1 VLKGIR
7 VALICTAISV
17 AAVGTP
23 QTPPNHYFVA
33 LENDYVKV
41 SVWPPD
47 PTPVPS
53 VIECMLGTGPDG
65 QLVKLYVPSH
75 RVAPVPETPKS
86 PSNDPPPAAYFGP
99 NNYWAC
105 WGVPNG
111 TLIYVGL
118 KAIPTSS
125 PFSDDAVKIDSSHNE
140 VLLDNDRVRVVRIHF
155 ALGESGPIVDK
166 RPRVIAAVTDSHATV
181 TFPDGHSEP
190 RDMKAG
196 TVSFGNAGRQA
207 TKNTGKTPLENI
219 VVELKSKDSEKK

>member
-1 VLKGIR
+1 MLIGIR
-7 VALICTAISV
+7 VALICVAISI
-17 AAVGTP
+17 AALGA
-23 QTPPNHYFVA
+23 QQSPPNHYFVA
-33 LENDYVKV
+33 LENDFVKV

-47 PTPVPS
+47 PRPAPT

-65 QLVKLYVPSH
+65 QLVKLFVPTQNIDHASN
-75 RVAPVPETPKS
+75 APKD

-111 TLIYVGL
+111 TLIYVAL
-118 KAIPTSS
+118 KTMPGRS
-125 PFSDDAVKIDSSHNE
+125 PFTDDAVKTDAANNRT
-140 VLLDNDRVRVVRIHF
+140 LLENDVVRVVRIHF
-155 ALGESGPIVDK
+155 APGESGPIVDK
-166 RPRVIAAVTDSHATV
+166 RPRVVVAVTDSHATV

-207 TKNTGKTPLENI
+207 TKNTGTTPLENI
-219 VVELKSKDSEKK
+219 VVELKSK